1 VRALIQN
8 TWWGGTPSTYH
19 QQKPHLFLSIAHT
32 PEEIDKFV
40 NDFEEFLVK
49 NAELLAVR

>member
-1 VRALIQN
+1 MKTETALYLS
-8 TWWGGTPSTYH
+8 PAR
-19 QQKPHLFLSIAHT
+19 PHLFLSIAHT